1 MKYLDFMPSRYEL
14 YLNNSSRLN
23 TNLGG
28 FFTILVT
35 LATTLAVIFFGID
48 LIYKEKP
55 TSLTTEDYIQ
65 YPVIENKEMFFM
77 LAPLYTNSTAIPNV
91 DKKISLTLR
100 YAYYDNS
107 NLTNPSGYKD
117 YDLVTCGR
125 HRLIQDD
132 IHNLLDYNN
141 TSIENY
147 YCLPE
152 SFTRNLEGKD
162 TKKQSYFQFLLK

>member
-1 MKYLDFMPSRYEL
+1 MKYLDFMPSSYEL

-35 LATTLAVIFFGID
+35 FAITLPVILFGLD
-48 LIYKEKP
+48 LVKKEKP
-55 TSLTTEDYIQ
+55 TSISTEDYIQ
-65 YPVIENKEMFFM
+65 YPVIENKDMFFM
-77 LAPLYTNSTAIPNV
+77 LAPLYTNSTAIPDVN
-91 DKKISLTLR
+91 KKISLTFR

-107 NLTNPSGYKD
+107 NQTSPSGHQD
-117 YDLVTCGR
+117 YELVTCDKNK
-125 HRLIQDD
+125 LIQNNG
-132 IHNLLDYNN
+132 ILGYNN
-141 TSIENY
+141 TSIDKY

-162 TKKQSYFQFLLK
+162 TKKQSYFQFFLK